1 MSATK
6 DEASTTRA
14 KATTQSKAAQTTS
27 SQVMSEVASA
37 VTNADTNVSQAVQNL
52 GLVHQARVTQLTRT
66 AATIS
71 ARYGASSSQA
81 EAANAAVT
89 SAQAVN
95 AKLSLLQKRVT
106 LVAPPAPA
114 TGWAVY
120 GHIYHS
126 ALKPAAAF
134 TVFFVDEQNAYQ
146 ANIGFAYTTADGSFQ
161 LSYTPE
167 ANAANVPI
175 YFEVV
180 NDKAQP
186 VYLSGS
192 AFQPQVGA
200 ANYLD
205 VTLPAGEPVLGDPP
219 AAIRAVAMPRA
230 KGKEPAP
237 QAASEA
243 ASTDVARENT
253 KEK

>member
-1 MSATK
+1 MSATTN
-6 DEASTTRA
+6 EGSTTRA

-37 VTNADTNVSQAVQNL
+37 VTNADTNLTQAVQNL
-52 GLVHQARVTQLTRT
+52 GLVHQARVAQLTRT
-66 AATIS
+66 VAMVTAQ
-71 ARYGASSSQA
+71 YGASSSQA
-81 EAANAAVT
+81 KAAKAAVT
-89 SAQAVN
+89 SAQAVI
-95 AKLSLLQKRVT
+95 AGLSLQQQRVA

-114 TGWAVY
+114 KGWAVY

-126 ALKPAAAF
+126 TLKPAPAY

-146 ANIGFAYTTADGSFQ
+146 ANIGFAYTAADGSFQ

-167 ANAANVPI
+167 ASSASVPI

-186 VYLSGS
+186 VYLSS
-192 AFQPQVGA
+192 TAFQPQTGA

-219 AAIRAVAMPRA
+219 AAIRAVAMPDA

-237 QAASEA
+237 QVITEVV
-243 ASTDVARENT
+243 STDAPN
-253 KEK
+253 KKKK